1 METDRHDD
9 LEEQRIETVACE
21 AYTLH
26 SSIVYG
32 KQVHVS
38 IEGHILESLRT
49 LHLNVHVVL
58 KAAWNETRSQGPG
71 VDCIGVW
78 PSTNKIRLQYVIC
91 VYFVYYSALKAWAMT
106 ARD

>member
-32 KQVHVS
+32 KQAHMS
-38 IEGHILESLRT
+38 IEEHILESLRT
-49 LHLNVHVVL
+49 LRLNVL
-58 KAAWNETRSQGPG
+58 KAAWNETRSQGSG
-71 VDCIGVW
+71 VNCIGVL
-78 PSTNKIRLQYVIC
+78 PSTNNIGL
-91 VYFVYYSALKAWAMT
+91 
-106 ARD
+106 

>member
-9 LEEQRIETVACE
+9 LEGQRIETVACE

-49 LHLNVHVVL
+49 LHLNVHVLL
-58 KAAWNETRSQGPG
+58 KAACNETRSQRPG
-71 VDCIGVW
+71 VGCIGVW
-78 PSTNKIRLQYVIC
+78 PFTNNIGL
-91 VYFVYYSALKAWAMT
+91 
-106 ARD
+106 

>member
-49 LHLNVHVVL
+49 LHLNVNLHVLL
-58 KAAWNETRSQGPG
+58 KVAWNETRPG
-71 VDCIGVW
+71 VGCIGV
-78 PSTNKIRLQYVIC
+78 
-91 VYFVYYSALKAWAMT
+91 
-106 ARD
+106 